1 MLRVFWLKKKKFMSQ
16 SGISSLF
23 YYHGKQCSHHP
34 VEVLL
39 VCITGTVCLLSLNIY
54 DATHSSEDLVE
65 SSGEKVSRLF
75 QNYRNI
81 ND

>member
-1 MLRVFWLKKKKFMSQ
+1 MSQ

-23 YYHGKQCSHHP
+23 YYHGKQCSRHP

-75 QNYRNI
+75 QNYRNM